1 MVQLL
6 LFVVLVCT
14 GIREERPSRDILK
27 EYFAVGTEESRH
39 WHGLSLAQA
48 VQKGLDLSAR
58 HPQKAPF
65 MWLTA
70 YNSGAARVALAA
82 LSLLGIS
89 EEDLDAGFPS
99 DPDASPDPKFAP
111 VWSLNIYC
119 GSSLCLFGF
128 SLYCGSSVRCVC
140 IVFSFLSLFHHRYR
154 LNILARPGLL
164 IRLTQNLD
172 KSRGFVNGF
181 PYGTSSARCFSLMP
195 ASRSFWKLG
204 VLLCAWLVGLAGLLS
219 MVAFEV
225 RSFILASTLEVID
238 LY

>member
-1 MVQLL
+1 MSFAYVVSVTPFLCSSSCVHLSVAICCISLFLGLL
-6 LFVVLVCT
+6 CT

-89 EEDLDAGFPS
+89 QEDLDAGFPS

-119 GSSLCLFGF
+119 GSSLSLFGF
-128 SLYCGSSVRCVC
+128 
-140 IVFSFLSLFHHRYR
+140 
-154 LNILARPGLL
+154 
-164 IRLTQNLD
+164 
-172 KSRGFVNGF
+172 
-181 PYGTSSARCFSLMP
+181 
-195 ASRSFWKLG
+195 
-204 VLLCAWLVGLAGLLS
+204 
-219 MVAFEV
+219 
-225 RSFILASTLEVID
+225 
-238 LY
+238 